1 MTRVSFF
8 KSNPAFLTQQKLRE
22 SFVVRQV
29 DLELVLE
36 RIRENTGPSSQHLL
50 IIGTRGMGKTTL
62 VLRVETEIV
71 ENAALAQQWYPIRFS
86 EESYEVSSA
95 AEFWLEALGHLAT
108 QTGLERWK
116 EAHRALREERDD
128 QRLFDRA
135 LARLLDY
142 ADEIG
147 KRLLLIVENLNMLL
161 GSQLSDD
168 DAWSLRHTLLN
179 ERRIV
184 LLATATARFSEV
196 DDSEKPFY
204 DLFWVHE
211 LEPLDTDECRALWKA
226 VSGVEEAGHR
236 IRPIQILTGG
246 NPRLLAILAS
256 FASQGSLRTL
266 ISDLEYWV
274 DDHTSYFKA
283 NVEQLPTKERKVYVT
298 LANLW
303 HPATSREVA
312 DMARLKVNEVSALLN
327 RLRQRGAVT
336 EQRSGRTVRY
346 QVAERMYNIYYLMRQ
361 HSSHGDRVRAVV
373 EFMILYY
380 ERDEIART
388 VAAIGEEAC
397 SLAPDER
404 TDHFFVYAGVLQRH
418 PDALRREAIRAT
430 RPEFFELKEAPPVIK
445 ALLDAV
451 QTSGGEHKPET
462 MDLDMLMTLLQQD
475 PNDSK
480 LFEHIIEALQARPE
494 QVRAADD
501 MLASRLRRVQP
512 SQWQGWNGLGL
523 VLLVLEDHEGAAHAI
538 RESLRLHPE
547 QGGLWVVL
555 GLILDRSVGDAE
567 GAVRAYRAALE
578 LDPLDLQVLKML
590 VDRVE
595 KSGRGALLAQVE
607 SKVLAY
613 EADSVEQWE
622 VRANILSQLHNTQ
635 EAARSY
641 RAALELAPDRDDLW
655 ASLGDVLSHDFTQR
669 DNAEYAYRKAI
680 ELRPDGFYHWVR
692 LGGYFAWKRSNLSE
706 AEAAFRRSI
715 QLRPDSPF
723 AWEWLGAV
731 LMDAGHLEKAIE
743 CLRKSIELD
752 PSSSYAWGDL
762 ADALIESAP
771 AESLRAYIK
780 AFEYASEYSTEY
792 SIGWVGLSRLFQSN
806 AADALEPAV
815 RKLLETHDSS
825 AWAWGILGRFL
836 QLNRRDN
843 RSALAAYRKAVTM
856 EPLIPFVVECVVE
869 VSVRVSGKDEV
880 SKADAA
886 EEIRRAVTR
895 AQADPAVLYSAARGI
910 YKTAWRQLYADA
922 EQWGRA
928 ALAIRP
934 RDFPMQ
940 KLLTSILLETGQVA
954 DALTLGGEL
963 LSGLAYERQ
972 LPLVSDF
979 FVRVAAA
986 GHAREAL
993 AILSESKH
1001 RGMFEPLLVALQM
1014 AVGEECHAP
1023 QEVSEIAHD
1032 ILLEIAAL
1040 KEACLQPAT

>member
-8 KSNPAFLTQQKLRE
+8 KSNPAFLTQHELRD

-36 RIRENTGPSSQHLL
+36 RIRENTGPSSQHML

-62 VLRVETEIV
+62 VLRVETAIV
-71 ENAALAQQWYPIRFS
+71 ENTELARQWYPIRFS

-108 QTGLERWK
+108 QTGQERWT
-116 EAHRALREERDD
+116 EAYRTLRQESDD
-128 QRLFDRA
+128 QRLMDRA

-196 DDSEKPFY
+196 DDAEKPFY

-226 VSGVEEAGHR
+226 VSGVEEAGNR

-266 ISDLEYWV
+266 IGNLEYWV

-283 NVEQLPTKERKVYVT
+283 NLEQLPTKERKVYVT

-312 DMARLKVNEVSALLN
+312 ETARLKVNEVSALLN
-327 RLRQRGAVT
+327 RLRQRGAVN

-361 HSSHGDRVRAVV
+361 HSSRGERVRAVV

-418 PDALRREAIRAT
+418 SDELRREAIRAT
-430 RPEFFELKEAPPVIK
+430 RPEFFELEEAPPVIR
-445 ALLDAV
+445 AWRELLDDV
-451 QTSGGEHKPET
+451 EKTSEGATAEEGN
-462 MDLDMLMTLLQQD
+462 LDVLVTLLERDPDDISRFQQ
-475 PNDSK
+475 
-480 LFEHIIEALQARPE
+480 LIQVLAARPAHAPAGE
-494 QVRAADD
+494 DT
-501 MLASRLRRVQP
+501 LASRLRCVRP
-512 SQWQGWNGLGL
+512 STWHGWNGLSL
-523 VLLVLEDHEGAAHAI
+523 ALLVLKEYEGTVHAL
-538 RESLRLHPE
+538 RESLRLDPE
-547 QGGLWVVL
+547 QVTVWVLL
-555 GLILDRSVGDAE
+555 GRILDGHLGDPE
-567 GAVRAYRAALE
+567 GAVAACRKAIELGPRDLE
-578 LDPLDLQVLKML
+578 ILKL
-590 VDRVE
+590 VTDMGE
-595 KSGRGALLAQVE
+595 KPGRDSLLREIEAN
-607 SKVLAY
+607 VLAC
-613 EADSVEQWE
+613 EPHSAGQWE
-622 VRANILSQLHNTQ
+622 LRANILSRLHNTQ

-655 ASLGDVLSHDFTQR
+655 ASLGDVLCDDPAQP
-669 DNAEYAYRKAI
+669 DDAEYAYRKAI
-680 ELRPDGFYHWVR
+680 EARPDGFYHWNS
-692 LGGYFAWKRSNLSE
+692 LGIYFIWKRRNLLE

-715 QLRPDSPF
+715 QIRPDSSLS
-723 AWEWLGAV
+723 W
-731 LMDAGHLEKAIE
+731 E
-743 CLRKSIELD
+743 CLGKALLEGGRFGEAADCFRTSIELD
-752 PSSSYAWGDL
+752 PSRPGAWHGL

-771 AESLRAYIK
+771 VESLRAYIK
-780 AFEYASEYSTEY
+780 AFEHARVYSA
-792 SIGWVGLSRLFQSN
+792 GWSGLSRLFQSA
-806 AADALEPAV
+806 AADDLEREVRRLLEPHA
-815 RKLLETHDSS
+815 SS
-825 AWAWGILGRFL
+825 AWAWGVLGRFL
-836 QLNRRDN
+836 QVGRRDD
-843 RSALAAYRKAVTM
+843 RGALAAYRKALTM
-856 EPLIPFVVECVVE
+856 EPVIPFVVECAVE
-869 VSVRVSGKDEV
+869 VLVRLAGTDDMPQEE
-880 SKADAA
+880 AA
-886 EEIRRAVTR
+886 GELRRVITR
-895 AQADPAVLYSAARGI
+895 APTNPDVLYSAAWGI
-910 YKTAWRQLYADA
+910 YTAGWHQLYADA
-922 EQWGRA
+922 EQWARV
-928 ALAIRP
+928 ALARQP
-934 RDFPMQ
+934 GDFLILQM
-940 KLLTSILLETGQVA
+940 LASILLAMGKAA
-954 DALTLGGEL
+954 DALKLGGES
-963 LSGLAYERQ
+963 LSRFGGDHTYLPILAN
-972 LPLVSDF
+972 F
-979 FVRVAAA
+979 FARVAAA

-993 AILSESKH
+993 TVLREWEH
-1001 RGMFEPLLVALQM
+1001 RGLFEPLLVALQM

-1023 QEVSEIAHD
+1023 QEVSEIAKD
-1032 ILLEIAAL
+1032 ILQVIEREKNARLP
-1040 KEACLQPAT
+1040 PAR